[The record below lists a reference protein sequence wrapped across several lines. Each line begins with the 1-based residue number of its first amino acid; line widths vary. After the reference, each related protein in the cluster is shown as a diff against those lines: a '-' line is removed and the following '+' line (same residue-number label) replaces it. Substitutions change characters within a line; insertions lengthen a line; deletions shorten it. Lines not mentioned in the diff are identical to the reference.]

1 MYLVAPSAPAPLSLP
16 IDSQSLDFCPSAPSN
31 TLECDDKECEK
42 SEWDMLSVALAMYKL
57 YWVELRQKEAD
68 GHPTKRRRIEVM
80 PSPALRRENTIAQIA
95 NAVGGLGSAIWN
107 VAALILSLLPNLGV
121 RAANFL
127 ALVAIVFIALYIF
140 LVRGWGDFLVR
151 TTQTTMIGF
160 LFPNTSAVVKEF

>member
-1 MYLVAPSAPAPLSLP
+1 
-16 IDSQSLDFCPSAPSN
+16 
-31 TLECDDKECEK
+31 
-42 SEWDMLSVALAMYKL
+42 MLWAV
-57 YWVELRQKEAD
+57 
-68 GHPTKRRRIEVM
+68 
-80 PSPALRRENTIAQIA
+80 TIAR
-95 NAVGGLGSAIWN
+95 SAIWN

-151 TTQTTMIGF
+151 TTQTTMIGL

>member
-1 MYLVAPSAPAPLSLP
+1 M
-16 IDSQSLDFCPSAPSN
+16 
-31 TLECDDKECEK
+31 
-42 SEWDMLSVALAMYKL
+42 
-57 YWVELRQKEAD
+57 
-68 GHPTKRRRIEVM
+68 
-80 PSPALRRENTIAQIA
+80 
-95 NAVGGLGSAIWN
+95 GGLGSAIWN

-127 ALVAIVFIALYIF
+127 ALIAIVFIALYIF

>member
-1 MYLVAPSAPAPLSLP
+1 M
-16 IDSQSLDFCPSAPSN
+16 
-31 TLECDDKECEK
+31 
-42 SEWDMLSVALAMYKL
+42 
-57 YWVELRQKEAD
+57 
-68 GHPTKRRRIEVM
+68 
-80 PSPALRRENTIAQIA
+80 
-95 NAVGGLGSAIWN
+95 GGLGSAIWN

-151 TTQTTMIGF
+151 TTQTTMIGL

>member
-1 MYLVAPSAPAPLSLP
+1 M
-16 IDSQSLDFCPSAPSN
+16 
-31 TLECDDKECEK
+31 
-42 SEWDMLSVALAMYKL
+42 
-57 YWVELRQKEAD
+57 
-68 GHPTKRRRIEVM
+68 
-80 PSPALRRENTIAQIA
+80 
-95 NAVGGLGSAIWN
+95 GGLGSAIWN